1 NPSFDHRVVDS
12 VIGMGQLRGSGPVPS
27 SPQQM
32 TPEQRRFVMLMDQAD
47 QIMRATGHDVPP
59 HTDGDPAS
67 AADMQHET
75 LVDSI
80 RVTLAWQLHLATPSN
95 ATTVPPAAVQQVTQ
109 LSDRL
114 RVELDNSASG
124 DSRPAP
130 SRATNSFQRAVE
142 WLRTPPL
149 RHLPPVPA
157 PVTPRGTSAT
167 TQAPPQTVHNQRMAA
182 GQTQFRPQA
191 GPGWN
196 GSGYAPG
203 WNGNGYA
210 PGRNGNGY
218 APGWNRNGYAPTT
231 NGPRPTP
238 MPPRAAAP
246 RAAAP
251 RAAAPPAL
259 RPVPHNN
266 PGGLSRVDNVRPW
279 VSSWWRTALVA
290 LLVARWRRESAANA
304 LREAESNLAFV
315 EQANERNGDAPSQVQ
330 QQRARLRRAVESARA
345 RVRLEQ
351 AALQHAEQRVRGIDP
366 LAWQQVQ
373 LFADSWQ
380 SEAWATFAE

>member
-1 NPSFDHRVVDS
+1 
-12 VIGMGQLRGSGPVPS
+12 
-27 SPQQM
+27 
-32 TPEQRRFVMLMDQAD
+32 
-47 QIMRATGHDVPP
+47 
-59 HTDGDPAS
+59 
-67 AADMQHET
+67 
-75 LVDSI
+75 
-80 RVTLAWQLHLATPSN
+80 
-95 ATTVPPAAVQQVTQ
+95 
-109 LSDRL
+109 
-114 RVELDNSASG
+114 G

-167 TQAPPQTVHNQRMAA
+167 TQAPPQIVHNQRLAA

-191 GPGWN
+191 
-196 GSGYAPG
+196 AP
-203 WNGNGYA
+203 WRNVNGYA
-210 PGRNGNGY
+210 PGRNGNGH

-238 MPPRAAAP
+238 MPP

-279 VSSWWRTALVA
+279 VSSWWRTAL
-290 LLVARWRRESAANA
+290 
-304 LREAESNLAFV
+304 
-315 EQANERNGDAPSQVQ
+315 
-330 QQRARLRRAVESARA
+330 
-345 RVRLEQ
+345 
-351 AALQHAEQRVRGIDP
+351 
-366 LAWQQVQ
+366 
-373 LFADSWQ
+373 
-380 SEAWATFAE
+380 